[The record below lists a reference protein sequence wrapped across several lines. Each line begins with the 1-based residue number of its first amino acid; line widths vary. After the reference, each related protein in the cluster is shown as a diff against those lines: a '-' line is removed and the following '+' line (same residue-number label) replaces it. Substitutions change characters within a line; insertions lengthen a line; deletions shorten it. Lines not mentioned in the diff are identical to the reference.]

1 MSTNKLDKLIANSNY
16 KFWKSIS
23 KTMEIFESSTTGNR
37 ILIDWMYGTIKFME
51 G

>member
-1 MSTNKLDKLIANSNY
+1 MSENRLNQLIKNSNY

-23 KTMEIFESSTTGNR
+23 KTMEIFESCTTGNR